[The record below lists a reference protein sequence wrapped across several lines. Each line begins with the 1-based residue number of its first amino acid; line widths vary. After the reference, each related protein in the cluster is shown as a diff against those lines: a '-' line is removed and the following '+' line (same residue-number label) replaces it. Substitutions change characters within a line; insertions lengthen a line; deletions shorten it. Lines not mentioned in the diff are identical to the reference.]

1 MSTSPIDP
9 SGELRALASDCVHC
23 GFCLPVCPTY
33 QLWGE
38 EMDSPRGR
46 IHLITQILDGAAAG
60 ETVAGGT
67 VAGEATATHLD
78 RCLGCMACVPA
89 CPSGVHYDRL
99 IEAARGWAE
108 EPPGGPAPAPLP
120 PRSSRERA
128 ARAAIFATFPY
139 PARLRLLTRPL
150 RAAQRTGM
158 MRRIE
163 GSRLAARLAPELVAS
178 LRVAPSPPR
187 GHHAAL
193 ARRVPAQGPRRAV
206 VGLLTGCVQ
215 QVFFPG
221 VNEATVRVLA
231 AEGCDVVIPR
241 RQGCCGALS
250 LHSGRAAEAAGFARR
265 TMTAFEGAGVDV
277 VVVNSAGCG
286 SAMKEYSHLFGGD
299 GDEAQRAKRFTSTVR
314 DLSEFLAELAADG
327 GPRAARHPLPVTA
340 VYHEACHLGHAQG
353 IRRQPR
359 ELLRGIPG
367 LELVEP
373 ADPGT
378 CCGSAG
384 VYNLLQPEAA
394 GELGARKAAS
404 VLATGAPLVIS
415 ANPGCSLQIS
425 AAMAAAGTVSP
436 PAMAHIAEVL
446 DASLRGL
453 PVTELTGRPVPGPA
467 ATPPAEPVLRQRAS
481 PAQLAPVSQS
491 GSSSPSATITA
502 GPVSQLVPA
511 SRVTVSAPPGTMTCH
526 WPGTVFVAEER
537 AAAAAAAATAPVPQA
552 RVSPEPRSCTRML
565 SVPGP
570 VTRTSS
576 TLPPAGKSAGSRPG
590 GSARSNLSSASSTRQ
605 ARCGLPTLIRRPSR
619 TAPPI
624 TVRPG
629 PSTLTGPM
637 STVIRPSG
645 SARTWRTPDRVATA
659 NAGLAARP
667 CSSR

>member
-1 MSTSPIDP
+1 MTASPIDP

-23 GFCLPVCPTY
+23 GFCLPACPTY

-46 IHLITQILDGAAAG
+46 IHLMTQILDGAVAG
-60 ETVAGGT
+60 ETVAS
-67 VAGEATATHLD
+67 EAAASHLD

-89 CPSGVHYDRL
+89 CPSGVQYDRL

-108 EPPGGPAPAPLP
+108 EPAAGAAPAPLP
-120 PRSSRERA
+120 PRSLRDRA

-139 PARLRLLTRPL
+139 PARLRMLTRPL
-150 RAAQRTGM
+150 RAAQRTGAI
-158 MRRIE
+158 RRIE
-163 GSRLAARLAPELVAS
+163 NSQLAARFAPELIAS

-187 GHHAAL
+187 GRRTTL

-215 QVFFPG
+215 RVFFPG
-221 VNEATVRVLA
+221 VNEATARVLA

-250 LHSGRAAEAAGFARR
+250 LHSGRAAEAAGFARQ
-265 TMTAFEGAGVDV
+265 TIATFENAGVDT

-286 SAMKEYSHLFGGD
+286 SAMKEYTHLFPAGASGGPD
-299 GDEAQRAKRFTSTVR
+299 PGTADWARRAARFTRSVR

-327 GPRAARHPLPVTA
+327 GPRAERHPLPVTA

-359 ELLRGIPG
+359 ELLGAIPG

-425 AAMAAAGTVSP
+425 AAMAAAGTGTP
-436 PAMAHIAEVL
+436 PVMAHIAEVL

-453 PVTELTGRPVPGPA
+453 PVTDLTGHPD
-467 ATPPAEPVLRQRAS
+467 PPR
-481 PAQLAPVSQS
+481 
-491 GSSSPSATITA
+491 
-502 GPVSQLVPA
+502 
-511 SRVTVSAPPGTMTCH
+511 
-526 WPGTVFVAEER
+526 
-537 AAAAAAAATAPVPQA
+537 
-552 RVSPEPRSCTRML
+552 
-565 SVPGP
+565 
-570 VTRTSS
+570 
-576 TLPPAGKSAGSRPG
+576 
-590 GSARSNLSSASSTRQ
+590 
-605 ARCGLPTLIRRPSR
+605 
-619 TAPPI
+619 
-624 TVRPG
+624 
-629 PSTLTGPM
+629 
-637 STVIRPSG
+637 
-645 SARTWRTPDRVATA
+645 
-659 NAGLAARP
+659 
-667 CSSR
+667 